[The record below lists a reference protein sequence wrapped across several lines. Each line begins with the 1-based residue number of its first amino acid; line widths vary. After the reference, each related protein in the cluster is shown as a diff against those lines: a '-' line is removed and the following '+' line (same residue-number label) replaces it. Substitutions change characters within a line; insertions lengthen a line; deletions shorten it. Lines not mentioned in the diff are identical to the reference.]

1 MQPGDAEGGI
11 GFIESAV
18 GGNAQ
23 IVFLAPLAGAER
35 RGAVLLDR
43 YKGAELAKLLIGFSR
58 SPAMSRYPLRTDSLK
73 RYHAAS

>member
-35 RGAVLLDR
+35 RGAVIA
-43 YKGAELAKLLIGFSR
+43 GAGVDAIQYDHGRLAQCAGLF
-58 SPAMSRYPLRTDSLK
+58 
-73 RYHAAS
+73 ASA